1 MIKKIKSVDYKN
13 RKTPRM
19 EAKEMDVTLITNT
32 PYSIPRSIDSS
43 DAYPGKLI
51 GEKNP
56 DGATDY
62 PRQDSINDKMLKEA
76 MMNLQEV
83 QNFLYMII
91 GSRLRIES
99 NHNTPG
105 TNVNTCA

>member
-1 MIKKIKSVDYKN
+1 
-13 RKTPRM
+13 
-19 EAKEMDVTLITNT
+19 MDVTLITNT
-32 PYSIPRSIDSS
+32 PYSIPRSIESPDS
-43 DAYPGKLI
+43 YPGRLI

-56 DGATDY
+56 DGATLY
-62 PRQDSINDKMLKEA
+62 PRQESMGDKVREEA

-99 NHNTPG
+99 NQNTPG
-105 TNVNTCA
+105 TTFNACA

>member
-1 MIKKIKSVDYKN
+1 MKPVDYIN

-19 EAKEMDVTLITNT
+19 EVKEMDVTLITNT
-32 PYSIPRSIDSS
+32 PYSIPRSIESPDS
-43 DAYPGKLI
+43 YPGRLI

-56 DGATDY
+56 DGAAAY
-62 PRQDSINDKMLKEA
+62 PRQESMGDKVREEA

-105 TNVNTCA
+105 NTFNACA